1 MLALTECRLGDTRI
15 AAAAVNEPIVDWI
28 FPESQQARAVGA
40 ELDGW
45 DQEDQ
50 CPVVDDREK
59 MTVKRS
65 ARKRMSDEPSF
76 LAFADNACIPA
87 AGLLAA
93 RKTLFKRPA
102 HYFDPFASPALF
114 FRSPG
119 ADMPPPAK
127 DDVLDDFA
135 ELGLLEQ
142 DEARAQLSVHSDHS
156 DPGSEQAAVHQII
169 STRRKVARKHPPSG
183 SALRLPDMRISVGEY
198 SPLYDQAAELAMLMR
213 RSIVRQEQPGYAED
227 VGLAKRRAGGSDEPG
242 KFDRSEDVEKL
253 ATTVEADRRIKLKV
267 KEELGPWTCDRT
279 GTAWRRDVE
288 EVGRWFRD
296 VLT

>member
-1 MLALTECRLGDTRI
+1 MLALTECKLGDTRI

-28 FPESQQARAVGA
+28 FPESQQAGTVGA
-40 ELDGW
+40 ELDRW

-50 CPVVDDREK
+50 PCFVDEREK
-59 MTVKRS
+59 TIVKRS

-87 AGLLAA
+87 ARLLAA
-93 RKTLFKRPA
+93 RRTLFRRPA

-119 ADMPPPAK
+119 ADLPPLAK

-135 ELGLLEQ
+135 ELSLLEQ
-142 DEARAQLSVHSDHS
+142 DEARAQVSVHRDYS
-156 DPGSEQAAVHQII
+156 DPGSGQAAVHQTL
-169 STRRKVARKHPPSG
+169 SRRRKVARKHPPSG

-227 VGLAKRRAGGSDEPG
+227 VGLAKRQAGGSDEPG
-242 KFDRSEDVEKL
+242 KFDRSEDVEEL
-253 ATTVEADRRIKLKV
+253 AVTAEADRRIKLTV
-267 KEELGPWTCDRT
+267 KEELGPWACDGT
-279 GTAWRRDVE
+279 GTAWRRE
-288 EVGRWFRD
+288 ITK
-296 VLT
+296 LLKS